1 MQEHIFYR
9 QQPLRITNHY
19 KYLGVTFQTTGTYFS
34 RHAKET
40 SITAIRAINAIGYIN
55 RLSLETSK
63 QLFIAK
69 VIPILTYG
77 IQITWSYMKKKDLEL
92 LEKVKATFLKRAL
105 GISKRPNLEW
115 CTNWHGNLS

>member
-1 MQEHIFYR
+1 M
-9 QQPLRITNHY
+9 
-19 KYLGVTFQTTGTYFS
+19 
-34 RHAKET
+34 
-40 SITAIRAINAIGYIN
+40 IRAINAIGYIN

-77 IQITWSYMKKKDLEL
+77 IQITWSYLKKKDLEL

-105 GISKRPNLEW
+105 GVSKTTPSRMVYELEREPFP
-115 CTNWHGNLS
+115 